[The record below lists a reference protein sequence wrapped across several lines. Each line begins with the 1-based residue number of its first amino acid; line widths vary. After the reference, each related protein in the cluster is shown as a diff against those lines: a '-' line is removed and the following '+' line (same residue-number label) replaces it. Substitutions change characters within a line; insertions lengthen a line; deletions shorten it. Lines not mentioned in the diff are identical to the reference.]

1 MVFLKELLSEFDRSA
16 VLAHI
21 GNVDRHRHDI
31 AQTSANF
38 FHLLLH
44 LTEDETNLRS
54 EVAGERSPGLVF
66 RRQ

>member
-1 MVFLKELLSEFDRSA
+1 MVFLKELLSEFDKFA

-21 GNVDRHRHDI
+21 GNVDRHRHHI
-31 AQTSANF
+31 VQTSANV

-44 LTEDETNLRS
+44 LTEDATNLRG

-66 RRQ
+66 RCQ

>member
-1 MVFLKELLSEFDRSA
+1 MVFLTELLSEFDKFA
-16 VLAHI
+16 VLVHI

-44 LTEDETNLRS
+44 LTEDETNLRD
-54 EVAGERSPGLVF
+54 EVAGERSPGPVF
-66 RRQ
+66 RCQ